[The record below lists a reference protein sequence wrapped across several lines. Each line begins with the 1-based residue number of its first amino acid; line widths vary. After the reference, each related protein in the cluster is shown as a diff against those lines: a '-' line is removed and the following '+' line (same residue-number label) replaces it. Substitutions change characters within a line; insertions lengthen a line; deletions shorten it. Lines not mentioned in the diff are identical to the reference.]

1 MNRKAQRSMERDVA
15 ENKELYQALADSDDE
30 DEDED
35 E

>member
-1 MNRKAQRSMERDVA
+1 MNRKAQRSMDRDVS

-30 DEDED
+30 DENED